1 MQLEPFQ
8 NYVVLRLFPV
18 ARPKAGLVQGV
29 ALEERPAV
37 EAEVLDVGFDELCE
51 DDDCPREHVTTYS
64 GDKVHDSDVYVG
76 DWIIVEPRVS
86 VELEDGTR
94 FVRQAHVVARI
105 LTEPER

>member
-37 EAEVLDVGFDELCE
+37 EAEVVAIGPE
-51 DDDCPREHVTTYS
+51 
-64 GDKVHDSDVYVG
+64 VYDLSVG
-76 DWIIVEPRVS
+76 DRVLCS
-86 VELEDGTR
+86 RLQGFTVELD
-94 FVRQAHVVARI
+94 
-105 LTEPER
+105 EPFLLMRESAVLALL